1 MEVHR
6 FYLACLAHASYLI
19 ESGGEAAVVDPQRD
33 IDLYLQAAQ
42 ERGLRIRWVIE
53 THLHADFVSGHLEL
67 AERSGATICLGAG
80 SGATFPHRD
89 LADGDIV
96 PVGDEQL
103 RILSTPGHTLESICI
118 AAGDSSLVFT
128 GDTLFIGDVG
138 RPDLSATHTPQ
149 QLAGLLYDSIHEKL
163 LTLPDTAVIY
173 PAHGAGSLCGR
184 QMSAEATSTI
194 GRERAGNYALQA
206 KSREAFIELLTSD
219 LPARPAYFAD
229 EVERNRRGAAALDE
243 SKPLRALSPGQ
254 TGDAILLDTRPA
266 MEFASAHVPGS
277 INVGLG
283 GQFASWAARLLGLD
297 AHVVIIAEGEKAAN
311 EARMRLARVGIEN
324 VEGYLKD
331 GISGWKPLEP
341 MMQIP
346 VSDLA
351 DARGTVLDVREPSE
365 RGEGFIE
372 GSLNIPLGQLTA
384 RLNELPKSG
393 MIFVHCKGGYR
404 SSAAVSLLAH
414 RGFTNVANVIGG
426 YDAWKTA
433 HAAHS

>member
-6 FYLACLAHASYLI
+6 YYLACLAHASYLI

-33 IDLYLQAAQ
+33 IGIYLQTAK

-67 AERSGATICLGAG
+67 AERSGAVICLGAG

-89 LADGDIV
+89 LADGDTL
-96 PVGDEQL
+96 PLGHEQL
-103 RILSTPGHTLESICI
+103 RILGTAGHTLESICI

-149 QLAGLLYDSIHEKL
+149 QLAGLLYDSIHQKL

-184 QMSAEATSTI
+184 QMSSEATSTI
-194 GRERAGNYALQA
+194 GRERASNYALQA

-219 LPARPAYFAD
+219 LPARPGYFAD
-229 EVERNRRGAAALDE
+229 EVERNRRGAAPLDE
-243 SKPLRALSPGQ
+243 AKPLPALSPGEFD
-254 TGDAILLDTRPA
+254 GAVLLDTRPA
-266 MEFASAHVPGS
+266 MEFAGAHVPGS
-277 INVGLG
+277 VNIGLG
-283 GQFASWAARLLGLD
+283 GQFASWAARLLGLE
-297 AHVVIIAEGEKAAN
+297 AHVVIIAEGENAAN
-311 EARMRLARVGIEN
+311 EARMRLARVGIEK
-324 VEGYLKD
+324 VDGYLKG
-331 GISGWKPLEP
+331 GISGSKALEP
-341 MMQIP
+341 LMQI
-346 VSDLA
+346 SATDLA
-351 DARGTVLDVREPSE
+351 AAQGTILDVREPGE
-365 RGEGFIE
+365 RADGFIE
-372 GSLNIPLGQLTA
+372 GSLNIPLGQLTS

-404 SSAAVSLLAH
+404 SSAAASLLAH
-414 RGFTNVANVIGG
+414 HGFTNVANVIGG